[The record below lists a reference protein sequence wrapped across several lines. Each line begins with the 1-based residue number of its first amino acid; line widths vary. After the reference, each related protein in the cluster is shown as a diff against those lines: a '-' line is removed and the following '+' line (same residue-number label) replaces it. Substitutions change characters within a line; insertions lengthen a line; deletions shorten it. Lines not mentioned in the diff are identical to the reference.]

1 MARSN
6 NVSFAVLL
14 FLGIMLIAS
23 PILAIENEDE
33 SAEVEYIDNENLAA
47 SPESSM
53 EILPGFLKNC
63 ANTISKPTGDK
74 VFDYIFGDEKSLDY
88 DTCSEVTGSGFLK
101 NCANMISKPTGDKV
115 FDYIFGDEK
124 SLDYDT
130 CSEVKGSGKE

>member
-6 NVSFAVLL
+6 NISFAVLM
-14 FLGIMLIAS
+14 FLGIMLLAS

-33 SAEVEYIDNENLAA
+33 SAEVEYVDNENLAA

-53 EILPGFLKNC
+53 GILPGFLKNC

-88 DTCSEVTGSGFLK
+88 DTCSEVTGSGKECHDALVKYVAEGPMFKANYNFYLK
-101 NCANMISKPTGDKV
+101 RGDDLYNICLAV
-115 FDYIFGDEK
+115 FVD
-124 SLDYDT
+124 
-130 CSEVKGSGKE
+130 